1 VARCFSLGS
10 IHLFFRLDLI
20 TSKIGKEVQINKSF
34 RGTVV
39 GEILRLSVSVLRR
52 KVFFTSFAQTSE
64 DMLASTY
71 LLEKKINYLDI
82 GAGHP
87 ILGSNTFKY
96 YLRGGN
102 GTIVDPISTNIKL
115 FKLFRPRDKRL
126 RAFVSDTSSSNI
138 TFFET
143 FPLGYS
149 SNIMPTQ
156 KEMNEHK
163 IELLRKYEISQIHL
177 TEILPPLKADMPFL
191 LSIDAE
197 GHDLKIL
204 KSNDWHTRRPRVIIT
219 ETLSNQDRID
229 TLDFMQKNDYIRI
242 SYSVLSSIFVAKEF
256 LSMSSEIDHF
266 IS

>member
-1 VARCFSLGS
+1 MEGR
-10 IHLFFRLDLI
+10 I
-20 TSKIGKEVQINKSF
+20 KIIKIF
-34 RGTVV
+34 RGTVF
-39 GEILRLSVSVLRR
+39 GEILRLGVSVLRR
-52 KVFFTSFAQTSE
+52 KVFVASFAQTSE
-64 DMLASTY
+64 DLLASTY
-71 LLEKKINYLDI
+71 LVEKRINYLDI

-96 YLRGGN
+96 YLRGGS

-126 RAFVSDTSSSNI
+126 RAFVSNTSSSNI

-149 SNIMPTQ
+149 SNILPTQ
-156 KEMNEHK
+156 SEMEDRK
-163 IELLRKYEISQIHL
+163 IVLLRKYEISQINL
-177 TEILPPLKADMPFL
+177 TEILPPLNADTPFL

-229 TLDFMQKNDYIRI
+229 TLDFMQKNNYIRI
-242 SYSVLSSIFVAKEF
+242 SYSVLSSIFVAKEY
-256 LSMSSEIDHF
+256 LSISSEIDHF